1 MKNIEKDQ
9 SELVERIKEQAELLF
24 NTMREAEK
32 HNLRV
37 YLDFGSERTKPEI
50 VVTKVLFSQGQYSV
64 L

>member
-1 MKNIEKDQ
+1 MKNVEKSQ
-9 SELVERIKEQAELLF
+9 SELVEKIKEQAESLF
-24 NTMREAEK
+24 NSVREAEK

-37 YLDFGSERTKPEI
+37 YLDFSSERAKPEI